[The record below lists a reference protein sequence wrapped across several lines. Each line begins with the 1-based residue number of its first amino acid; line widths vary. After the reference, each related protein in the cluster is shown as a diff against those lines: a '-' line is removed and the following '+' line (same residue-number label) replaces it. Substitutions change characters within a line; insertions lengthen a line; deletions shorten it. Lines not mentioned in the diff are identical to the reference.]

1 MNQTQEPSDRRD
13 FHRTF
18 IALAAGALAAPA
30 LAQTKAANPSPEEPL
45 VRATV
50 ETYFKGHATGEGS
63 YMLKAFLPTAHI
75 EGVREGKFS
84 SWTLAEYAALF
95 KGTPPTDEGTRTR
108 TIDAVDISGTAA
120 TVHATLGSTTFLT
133 TDFFL
138 LLKING
144 EWKIA
149 NKVYSAQKR

>member
-1 MNQTQEPSDRRD
+1 MERSQETNTRRD
-13 FHRTF
+13 FHRTLVA
-18 IALAAGALAAPA
+18 IAAGALAAPA
-30 LAQTKAANPSPEEPL
+30 MAESAATELSADKAL
-45 VRATV
+45 IR
-50 ETYFKGHATGEGS
+50 ETIGHYFKGHATGEGA

-84 SWTLAEYAALF
+84 SWTLTEYVAGF
-95 KGTPPTDEGTRTR
+95 KGTPPADEATRTR
-108 TIDAVDISGTAA
+108 TIDAIDISGTAA
-120 TVHATLGSTTFLT
+120 TARATLGSTTFLT

-138 LLKING
+138 LLKIDG